1 MKTIK
6 LLTIVL
12 LTTWI
17 SSNANAAH
25 FGSGRYKIAC
35 DCEGDKVEI
44 CHIPPGNPSNAH
56 MICVDSNA
64 MAAHLAH
71 GDYEGPCV
79 VSEPDSLDPDTT
91 GMGNDTLEFEIS
103 VAPNPYTGYTTIQY
117 TLSEDGYVLLEVYD
131 QLGNIVQTIV
141 NGVQVAGVYSYQF
154 SAVAL
159 GYPPGFY
166 LLIFNFWGIQQNI
179 SQTIVLIEL

>member
-12 LTTWI
+12 LTAWI
-17 SSNANAAH
+17 SSNTNAAR
-25 FGSGRYKIAC
+25 FSSGGYKITC

-56 MICVDSNA
+56 TICVDSNA
-64 MAAHLAH
+64 IAAHLAH
-71 GDYEGPCV
+71 GDYEGPCD
-79 VSEPDSLDPDTT
+79 VSEPDSLDTDTT
-91 GMGNDTLEFEIS
+91 GMGNDIPEFEIS
-103 VAPNPYTGYTTIQY
+103 IAPNPYMGSTTIQY
-117 TLSEDGYVLLEVYD
+117 TLPEDGYVLLEVYD
-131 QLGNIVQTIV
+131 QLGNNVQTIV
-141 NGVQVAGVYSYQF
+141 SGVQVAGVYSYQF

-159 GYPPGFY
+159 GYPPGYY

-179 SQTIVLIEL
+179 SQTIVLLEL

>member
-1 MKTIK
+1 MKAIK
-6 LLTIVL
+6 LFTIVL
-12 LTTWI
+12 LTAWI
-17 SSNANAAH
+17 SPNVNAA
-25 FGSGRYKIAC
+25 YKFVGGDTSAC
-35 DCEGDKVEI
+35 KGNKIEI

-56 MICVDSNA
+56 TICVSPNA
-64 MAAHLAH
+64 LDVHLAH
-71 GDYEGPCV
+71 GDYEGPCDIL
-79 VSEPDSLDPDTT
+79 ELDSSDTDTT
-91 GMGNDTLEFEIS
+91 GMGNDTSEFQLS
-103 VAPNPYTGYTTIQY
+103 VAPNPYSGYTTIQY
-117 TLSEDGYVLLEVYD
+117 TLPEDGYVLLEAYD
-131 QLGNIVQTIV
+131 QLGNNVQTIV